1 MGAPLHHE
9 AANADL
15 ITDIVA
21 PSSDRCSDL
30 SELARDLASGCV
42 NWREAWSV
50 GASMTSPTPE
60 PAQLTHAE
68 DQELRRLN
76 YLAEIGTLAGV
87 KAERLIELRLR
98 DRRNEVRPPDEYAG
112 DRVDSEI
119 RRKWHRF
126 RRG

>member
-21 PSSDRCSDL
+21 PVSERCSDL
-30 SELARDLASGCV
+30 SELARDLASGYV
-42 NWREAWSV
+42 GWSEAWSV
-50 GASMTSPTPE
+50 GPSATSPTGE
-60 PAQLTHAE
+60 PRPLTHAE

-98 DRRNEVRPPDEYAG
+98 DRRYGVRPPGEYTEERF
-112 DRVDSEI
+112 DPRVK
-119 RRKWHRF
+119 RKWYRF
-126 RRG
+126 RSS